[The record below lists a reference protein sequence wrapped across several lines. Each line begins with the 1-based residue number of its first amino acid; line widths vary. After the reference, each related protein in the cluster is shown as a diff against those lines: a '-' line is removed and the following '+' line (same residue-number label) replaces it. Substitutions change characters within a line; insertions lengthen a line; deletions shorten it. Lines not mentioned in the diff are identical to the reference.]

1 MDKKTEEKNLLK
13 NSVKCIIAVLVVIG
27 IGYLIITF
35 SKKGLEPA
43 PNTTIDYNSLNV
55 GGVGRIST
63 QRLFVSGLRLCLP
76 VVLCEGSCYGGFR

>member
-35 SKKGLEPA
+35 SKKGLEQ
-43 PNTTIDYNSLNV
+43 I
-55 GGVGRIST
+55 GRA
-63 QRLFVSGLRLCLP
+63 
-76 VVLCEGSCYGGFR
+76 SCRERVFRAV